1 MNKDEL
7 RYFLEEQNTKVKKLN
22 EEIEIIKEDINEIL
36 TTNEFLIEDCDTKI
50 DIKGVEKEDIEKE
63 KLEEMDEIRTTQE
76 LKEKRREK
84 MKNIIQKNIDVLE
97 KKKIKKGLNDYEKKI
112 FTTLI
117 KKIEEI

>member
-97 KKKIKKGLNDYEKKI
+97 KKKIKKWLNDYEKKI